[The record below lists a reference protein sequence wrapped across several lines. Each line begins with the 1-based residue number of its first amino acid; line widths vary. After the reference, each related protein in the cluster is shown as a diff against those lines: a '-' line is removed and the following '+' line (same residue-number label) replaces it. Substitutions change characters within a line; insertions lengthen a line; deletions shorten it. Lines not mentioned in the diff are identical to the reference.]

1 MRKENGGSREEKEI
15 HVALSRECCR
25 DDKLG
30 SESRCQRRVSPSVR
44 VTSVGGQR
52 MPTCGLVLGEVTL
65 LGEEGTG
72 QHLKS
77 NPASFY
83 PGLTN

>member
-1 MRKENGGSREEKEI
+1 MWHSPGNAEEMT
-15 HVALSRECCR
+15 SW
-25 DDKLG
+25 D
-30 SESRCQRRVSPSVR
+30 RRVDASGGRMSPSVR

-52 MPTCGLVLGEVTL
+52 LPTCGLVLGEVTL